1 MKTKLGREKYGIEP
15 NQYTDF
21 KSFAR
26 DKADNIQS
34 VYKVGT
40 KTANELLQEIGTLDN
55 IIQNA
60 ELIKNQ
66 EVTHDRTIKTGVHQ
80 MHGEKTI
87 G

>member
-1 MKTKLGREKYGIEP
+1 M
-15 NQYTDF
+15 
-21 KSFAR
+21 
-26 DKADNIQS
+26 
-34 VYKVGT
+34 GT